1 MLKLRDAGVVK
12 SVGRCRFPVVS
23 GSVLVGAPLQP
34 AASAGDTELD
44 RLERFLF
51 GRADTALVAHDDW
64 RLGDV
69 GEAGVEYKV
78 EYKMVVTDVVMRLMV
93 FSEGNYIFEFTMCS
107 ST

>member
-23 GSVLVGAPLQP
+23 GSVLVGAPPQP

-69 GEAGVEYKV
+69 GEAGVEYK
-78 EYKMVVTDVVMRLMV
+78 MVVTDVVMRLMV

-107 ST
+107 SA